1 MPEHIGQRIKRIRKK
16 LDITQEQ
23 LATSASIKQAT
34 LSQIESGRNLP
45 SIESLVVIAKAL
57 GVEPSDLM
65 GEKTCPLC
73 GFEYTYDEGLNS
85 EAHRAQH
92 EKAERIIAKYGFYW
106 PYRQRQV
113 ETNRAYSVLADKKA
127 TSEQKYAAALILCQS
142 MFSRSVMA
150 YAYDDHPD
158 FDKYVAMLIG
168 NGAGAYPQIEGYI
181 FSRLERQF
189 GRVDGVMLGS
199 YYTGSPVH
207 QETMDPK
214 LLAICNK
221 LRFLPPEAVDVVAF
235 ICEQYTPVNK

>member
-34 LSQIESGRNLP
+34 LSQIENGRNIP
-45 SIESLVVIAKAL
+45 SIESLFSISKAL

-127 TSEQKYAAALILCQS
+127 TSEQKYNAAIVLCQS

-158 FDKYVAMLIG
+158 FDRYVAMLIG
-168 NGAGAYPQIEGYI
+168 NGAVAYPQIEGYI
-181 FSRLERQF
+181 FSRLEERF
-189 GRVDGVMLGS
+189 GRIDGVMSGS
-199 YYTGSPVH
+199 YYTGSPVRH
-207 QETMDPK
+207 DNMDPK
-214 LLAICNK
+214 LLNICNK
-221 LRFLPPEAVDVVAF
+221 LRSLPPEAIDTISY
-235 ICEQYTPVNK
+235 ICDRFGKR